1 MQVLLYHSKTIAT
14 LVNYTGKS
22 FVKLTPGHSV
32 YPGENGT
39 LFLR

>member
-1 MQVLLYHSKTIAT
+1 MQVLFSDTKTMAT

-32 YPGENGT
+32 YLGENGT